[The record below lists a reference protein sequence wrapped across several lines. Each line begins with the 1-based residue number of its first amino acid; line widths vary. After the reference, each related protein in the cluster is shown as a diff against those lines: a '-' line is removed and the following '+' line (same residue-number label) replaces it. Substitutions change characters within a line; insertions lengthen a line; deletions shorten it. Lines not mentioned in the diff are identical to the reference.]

1 MTMVSAL
8 VLLLVGLLWL
18 IVSRPQPV
26 WRGEAA
32 AQFSAAII
40 ILPASVV
47 ALANAIGLNSES
59 WVQAN
64 MVLQELSLY
73 AALPLLSLVLFSQ
86 AARLWGSPYDWER
99 MIWGRILLGVCVLYE
114 LCRRS
119 DVLTEMLLI
128 FALIT
133 SAVMLAALIWNARQQ
148 RLAPVEIITVIAMA
162 GFSVALAFNYSL
174 TTEWTIVI
182 FAGLLWLWHLQQSLI
197 LRRQQMEA
205 DN

>member
-1 MTMVSAL
+1 MAIISAL
-8 VLLLVGLLWL
+8 ILLIVGLLWL
-18 IVSRPQPV
+18 LVSRPQPE

-32 AQFSAAII
+32 AQFSASLILIPAAI
-40 ILPASVV
+40 V
-47 ALANAIGLNSES
+47 ALANASGLQSPS
-59 WVQAN
+59 WQQAN
-64 MVLQELSLY
+64 MVLQELAMY
-73 AALPLLSLVLFSQ
+73 AALPLLSLVLISQ

-99 MIWGRILLGVCVLYE
+99 MIWGRVLLGVCVVYE

-128 FALIT
+128 FALTI
-133 SAVMLAALIWNARQQ
+133 SVIMLAALIWNARQQ
-148 RLAPVEIITVIAMA
+148 RLAPVEIVTVLAMI
-162 GFSVALAFNYSL
+162 GFSIVLALNYSL

-197 LRRQQMEA
+197 LRRQQVKA